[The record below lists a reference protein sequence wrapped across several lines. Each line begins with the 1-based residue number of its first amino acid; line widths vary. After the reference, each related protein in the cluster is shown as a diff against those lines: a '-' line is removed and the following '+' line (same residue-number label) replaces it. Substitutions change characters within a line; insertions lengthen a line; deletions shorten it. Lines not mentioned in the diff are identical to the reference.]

1 MNVFSFFP
9 FASCFGHRMPHSSL
23 IFVNN
28 HDHPNA
34 CFAPQYLT
42 KSGNFE
48 NSLATLHKTLEGMDI
63 DEGQRRRLETF
74 ISQKQ
79 KLGELKDDDFE
90 YQGDLGT
97 GNGGV
102 VTKVLH
108 KPTGLV
114 MARKVCTIIKL
125 ISGKKANCCPN

>member
-1 MNVFSFFP
+1 M
-9 FASCFGHRMPHSSL
+9 
-23 IFVNN
+23 
-28 HDHPNA
+28 
-34 CFAPQYLT
+34 
-42 KSGNFE
+42 E
-48 NSLATLHKTLEGMDI
+48 I
-63 DEGQRRRLETF
+63 DEAQKKRLETF

-108 KPTGLV
+108 KPTGLI
-114 MARKVCTIIKL
+114 MARKVIEIDNLTSHFQL
-125 ISGKKANCCPN
+125 IDRDDINFFIN

>member
-1 MNVFSFFP
+1 M
-9 FASCFGHRMPHSSL
+9 
-23 IFVNN
+23 
-28 HDHPNA
+28 
-34 CFAPQYLT
+34 
-42 KSGNFE
+42 E
-48 NSLATLHKTLEGMDI
+48 I
-63 DEGQRRRLETF
+63 DEAQKKRLETF

-114 MARKVCTIIKL
+114 MARKVIQL
-125 ISGKKANCCPN
+125 INFTHHQLINRNDMKHFY